1 MKRVGVVITV
11 VITVAAVVATAGCDA
26 GGPRQAGT
34 QPPLGS
40 GTKVT
45 ATLTDFHVELSEKT
59 FTAGTYTFDVTNAG
73 KATHSLE
80 IVRDNVDVRSD
91 NIQPGHSDQITIA
104 LTKGTYQVFCPVGNH
119 RSQGMD
125 MSITVM

>member
-1 MKRVGVVITV
+1 MKRVGLVIAVT
-11 VITVAAVVATAGCDA
+11 AVVAALVAVGGCDA
-26 GGPRQAGT
+26 APKGPAVP